1 MSLRPG
7 GQVILHGLSARADL
21 NGASGVLKKY
31 DEEKGRWN
39 VAVDGQAK
47 KLALKAE
54 NLRAVS
60 HPAEAL
66 PAAPEEVVPTEFL
79 YCRVQAR
86 VDGAKKHAEAD
97 VVDIRVDPEG
107 RLWFQVQPEAG
118 GEPRWCDAGSL
129 KAHSADPVTSRKRP
143 KPADFGDFEGES
155 EKAKKP
161 AARKSKKPAA
171 AAASSSAAAADDA
184 PPPPPKGK
192 GKAKAAA
199 PMSKAEGKK
208 PAAPKRAP
216 RGGGGGSASSSS
228 TSAASSSSAA
238 LKPSARDAWEA
249 ALDAMQPNEDDDSDG
264 APPPAAAPAPPA
276 RDPRMQ
282 GFRIGGQAET
292 AEERG
297 EGWCGPWSTAVR
309 LINEREAA
317 KARREEEA
325 EESGEAAPPLVAWA
339 PTRDPGRARPPRG
352 AAVPSLQSL
361 VVSLLSEH
369 IDSVEGF
376 GVLAPHNAHE
386 LAASLCRRRRLGPRE
401 LELLTPA
408 DGCITELI
416 VPDCHLIPEED
427 LAAAVER
434 LTANQIQLSL
444 LHLGYCGRC
453 LSASVAAQLH
463 TATALESLRLG
474 GCFRL
479 TDAAL
484 VDLLAAR
491 GGGLRHLHL
500 SGNSQL
506 SARGVAA
513 IGAHCAS
520 LEELE
525 LEGLDQLPP
534 DALLPLG
541 ARDGA
546 PLSALRRLS
555 LGGVCQLT
563 DAPLV
568 ELLAASA
575 ATLREL
581 KLSGCVLLTDAA
593 LASAARLCPYLEAV
607 QLDGLELLTDA
618 AVAELAAACPNLAT
632 VALGK
637 CVQLSD
643 ASVAALAAGCGGVLR
658 SLAVN
663 NCPAMGDGA
672 IKALVDRRCDALEA
686 LDVSWC
692 RGVSDQPLGALV
704 DRCAAL
710 RKLTIWGCS
719 QLTPLFFNGH
729 KNDALEVVGRGPGQ

>member
-1 MSLRPG
+1 M
-7 GQVILHGLSARADL
+7 
-21 NGASGVLKKY
+21 
-31 DEEKGRWN
+31 
-39 VAVDGQAK
+39 
-47 KLALKAE
+47 
-54 NLRAVS
+54 RAVS

-184 PPPPPKGK
+184 PPPAPKGK

-216 RGGGGGSASSSS
+216 RGGGGGGASSS

-264 APPPAAAPAPPA
+264 APPPRRRAAGAAA

-339 PTRDPGRARPPRG
+339 PTRDPGRARPPR
-352 AAVPSLQSL
+352 
-361 VVSLLSEH
+361 
-369 IDSVEGF
+369 
-376 GVLAPHNAHE
+376 
-386 LAASLCRRRRLGPRE
+386 
-401 LELLTPA
+401 
-408 DGCITELI
+408 
-416 VPDCHLIPEED
+416 
-427 LAAAVER
+427 
-434 LTANQIQLSL
+434 
-444 LHLGYCGRC
+444 
-453 LSASVAAQLH
+453 
-463 TATALESLRLG
+463 
-474 GCFRL
+474 
-479 TDAAL
+479 
-484 VDLLAAR
+484 AR
-491 GGGLRHLHL
+491 GGAVAPV
-500 SGNSQL
+500 
-506 SARGVAA
+506 ARG
-513 IGAHCAS
+513 
-520 LEELE
+520 
-525 LEGLDQLPP
+525 
-534 DALLPLG
+534 
-541 ARDGA
+541 
-546 PLSALRRLS
+546 
-555 LGGVCQLT
+555 
-563 DAPLV
+563 
-568 ELLAASA
+568 LAA
-575 ATLREL
+575 
-581 KLSGCVLLTDAA
+581 V
-593 LASAARLCPYLEAV
+593 
-607 QLDGLELLTDA
+607 
-618 AVAELAAACPNLAT
+618 
-632 VALGK
+632 
-637 CVQLSD
+637 
-643 ASVAALAAGCGGVLR
+643 
-658 SLAVN
+658 
-663 NCPAMGDGA
+663 
-672 IKALVDRRCDALEA
+672 
-686 LDVSWC
+686 
-692 RGVSDQPLGALV
+692 
-704 DRCAAL
+704 
-710 RKLTIWGCS
+710 
-719 QLTPLFFNGH
+719 
-729 KNDALEVVGRGPGQ
+729 

>member
-1 MSLRPG
+1 M
-7 GQVILHGLSARADL
+7 
-21 NGASGVLKKY
+21 
-31 DEEKGRWN
+31 
-39 VAVDGQAK
+39 
-47 KLALKAE
+47 
-54 NLRAVS
+54 
-60 HPAEAL
+60 
-66 PAAPEEVVPTEFL
+66 
-79 YCRVQAR
+79 
-86 VDGAKKHAEAD
+86 
-97 VVDIRVDPEG
+97 
-107 RLWFQVQPEAG
+107 QPEAG

-161 AARKSKKPAA
+161 AARKGKKPAA
-171 AAASSSAAAADDA
+171 ADDDDA

-199 PMSKAEGKK
+199 PMSKAEGRSRRR
-208 PAAPKRAP
+208 PRAARRRRRRRVVVDERGLVVERRA
-216 RGGGGGSASSSS
+216 
-228 TSAASSSSAA
+228 
-238 LKPSARDAWEA
+238 KPSARDAWEA

-264 APPPAAAPAPPA
+264 APPPAAAPPAPPA

-297 EGWCGPWSTAVR
+297 EGGAGRGRRRCGSSTS
-309 LINEREAA
+309 
-317 KARREEEA
+317 ARRQ
-325 EESGEAAPPLVAWA
+325 GAARGGGGRERRGAAARRVGSDA
-339 PTRDPGRARPPRG
+339 RPGRARPPRG

-416 VPDCHLIPEED
+416 LPDCHLIPEED

-500 SGNSQL
+500 RQL
-506 SARGVAA
+506 AAERARRRRDRRALRFARGARARGPRPAA
-513 IGAHCAS
+513 ARRAPAARRARRRAARSRRSAASRSAACAN
-520 LEELE
+520 
-525 LEGLDQLPP
+525 
-534 DALLPLG
+534 
-541 ARDGA
+541 
-546 PLSALRRLS
+546 
-555 LGGVCQLT
+555 LT

-575 ATLREL
+575 A
-581 KLSGCVLLTDAA
+581 
-593 LASAARLCPYLEAV
+593 SAARA
-607 QLDGLELLTDA
+607 
-618 AVAELAAACPNLAT
+618 
-632 VALGK
+632 
-637 CVQLSD
+637 
-643 ASVAALAAGCGGVLR
+643 R
-658 SLAVN
+658 
-663 NCPAMGDGA
+663 
-672 IKALVDRRCDALEA
+672 
-686 LDVSWC
+686 
-692 RGVSDQPLGALV
+692 
-704 DRCAAL
+704 
-710 RKLTIWGCS
+710 
-719 QLTPLFFNGH
+719 
-729 KNDALEVVGRGPGQ
+729 